1 MFFRKYLKP
10 YFSQIYEANYD
21 DSSDITHAT
30 ALCDQSIREAWIK
43 AKYIDKKFVAPITS
57 LMDIDS
63 TLYNKE
69 TTPTE
74 DGETSEEILNVQ
86 QFPRAPARWSVR
98 KMRRKVKNNPLKDRS
113 HAPLRRLNE
122 KPPLASE
129 DEQSETDSFKDVL
142 SDDVGEVVMIGNNLS
157 EPLDESAKSLCSD
170 QDSTTGDDN
179 SNVDVEDMSLL
190 NADILLYKAAAAHN
204 LPVMCQALAMGGDK
218 NWTNESD
225 NGRKPLHQAVI
236 SGSVM
241 ACEFLLLNGARIDA
255 VDLNGYSALHL
266 ATEKGSTAQAYLL
279 LKHRARHDITAVD
292 GKQPIDIAVEQANA
306 DIVTL

>member
-1 MFFRKYLKP
+1 
-10 YFSQIYEANYD
+10 
-21 DSSDITHAT
+21 
-30 ALCDQSIREAWIK
+30 
-43 AKYIDKKFVAPITS
+43 
-57 LMDIDS
+57 MDIDS
-63 TLYNKE
+63 TLYNDNKSNKANNIVSDNVP
-69 TTPTE
+69 TPTH
-74 DGETSEEILNVQ
+74 
-86 QFPRAPARWSVR
+86 FPRIPSRWSVR
-98 KMRRKVKNNPLKDRS
+98 KMRRKIKQKTSSSKS

-129 DEQSETDSFKDVL
+129 DEQSETESFKDVL
-142 SDDVGEVVMIGNNLS
+142 SDDGDILVIGNNLS
-157 EPLDESAKSLCSD
+157 EPLDESAGVLCSD
-170 QDSTTGDDN
+170 QDSTTGDDT
-179 SNVDVEDMSLL
+179 SNVDDEDIASL
-190 NADILLYKAAAAHN
+190 NADLLLYKAAAAHN

-225 NGRKPLHQAVI
+225 NGQKPLHQAVL

-266 ATEKGSTAQAYLL
+266 ATAKGSTAQAYLL